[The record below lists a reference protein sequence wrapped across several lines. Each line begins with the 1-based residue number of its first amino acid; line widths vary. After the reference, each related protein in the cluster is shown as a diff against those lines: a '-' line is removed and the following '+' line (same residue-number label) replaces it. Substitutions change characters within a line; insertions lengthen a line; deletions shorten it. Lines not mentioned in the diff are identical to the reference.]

1 MFADDTNLF
10 CSNKKIK
17 PLFLKGNLKLRKIF
31 EWFRANKLSL
41 KEDKTRFTL
50 FHRPQDRDNQP
61 LRLPALKIN
70 DHEIKRSSSIK
81 FLGILVDE
89 YLIWI
94 DHINILENKLP
105 KNLSLLYKTKP
116 FLNAKALKSL
126 YFPFFHSYVTYENIA
141 WRSTSMEKLK
151 KVFSK
156 QKQVIK
162 TISVTSLDYKN
173 LKSEEI
179 MNRLDIL
186 NIHKLNMYH
195 TVNLMFRV
203 KNNTISEAFRAKFQ
217 IVQYNSRQGTA
228 KITLKNLK

>member
-70 DHEIKRSSSIK
+70 DYEIKRSSSIK

-89 YLIWI
+89 YLILI
-94 DHINILENKLP
+94 DHINILENK
-105 KNLSLLYKTKP
+105 T
-116 FLNAKALKSL
+116 AKKLKS
-126 YFPFFHSYVTYENIA
+126 SVQN
-141 WRSTSMEKLK
+141 
-151 KVFSK
+151 
-156 QKQVIK
+156 K
-162 TISVTSLDYKN
+162 TIFKCQGNEKSLFS
-173 LKSEEI
+173 L
-179 MNRLDIL
+179 
-186 NIHKLNMYH
+186 
-195 TVNLMFRV
+195 FP
-203 KNNTISEAFRAKFQ
+203 
-217 IVQYNSRQGTA
+217 
-228 KITLKNLK
+228 